1 MPSLENS
8 FLFSKVHSCENV
20 KAQKVFAGGDHS
32 FIILKHNLDNVDVTV
47 PDDEIVG
54 EDEDLLKDL
63 AAEEQ
68 LDQIVDKKEPALI

>member
-1 MPSLENS
+1 MPGIENS

-32 FIILKHNLDNVDVTV
+32 FIILKHGLENVDVTV
-47 PDDEIVG
+47 PDDELVG
-54 EDEDLLKDL
+54 EDENLLEEL

-68 LDQIVDKKEPALI
+68 LDKLVYNKEPALI